1 MTVDYL
7 SALNA
12 GSGLNNT
19 QIIDSIVNAQKAPEE
34 EQIKKNIEN
43 TNLKISALGELK
55 KEVNAFNTNISTIEN
70 DQGITLDSTDT
81 DIVLSSISGK
91 TLNEFDHSITVSQ
104 LATSQVLKYEGFS
117 SASDTVTGQTL
128 TFSFGSYNSAGTS
141 FTANSTENAKYST
154 LSTTVAAGTTIS
166 QLASQINNMDIGVTA
181 NVLQVSS
188 GAYTL
193 EIKAPTGSDRQLQ
206 ISSTAG
212 GDSASTSGTA
222 NSTGSY
228 TSVGVEALTGVSIAS
243 GTGRLITSA
252 SIVSG
257 SVDGTMDGSYTNIPA
272 SGGSGTGATF
282 NFTISGGSISNLAI
296 NNPGAGYVD
305 EEDLT
310 ILGSALNNGS
320 APVNNITINIDS
332 INANTTYTDK
342 TQSSTSGSGS
352 GAIFTV
358 GTNGSGDYSTV
369 TITNPGNSYT
379 AGDTITI
386 PGTSLGGT
394 SANNLTLNVTS
405 SVGTYNASA
414 GASGTGMTFNIT
426 KNANGTYSATVASS
440 GTGYKTGDTII
451 IPGTALGG
459 STNANDLTLTITA
472 NQSLGYNPALY
483 SEDITDHRVNV
494 GVDANL
500 QIDGIS
506 VVRNTNKIEDL
517 VDAVSIELKDV
528 TSKTE
533 TIKGNYDST
542 AAHDT
547 LTTFVNELNFLR
559 NFVEKETESGIN
571 GGTKGSLNGD
581 PFIRSLKAYL
591 DTITTKALPG
601 YASTPTYLS
610 FFGVMTNLD
619 GTIGIDKTKF
629 DTFFKSNPEQF
640 AALTTTIATID
651 NDAVT
656 SKISAFNVENF
667 TPGSY
672 QFNLAGGTGT
682 LKLDSDQDGVFSDES
697 TTITLSRDS
706 DNNEYYKDDG
716 DAAGIVLGTTLNS
729 ISNANLLMGRSLI
742 STIKTYLSNI
752 LSSSD
757 TTDLDVETKI
767 KNFNSDI
774 TKFNDQKIRLDERMA
789 EIRKNYVER
798 FTAMESAVSSFKK
811 TGNLLT
817 NFMDAMTADK

>member
-1 MTVDYL
+1 MAVDYL

-34 EQIKKNIEN
+34 ESIKKGIEE
-43 TNLKISALGELK
+43 TNLKISSLGELK
-55 KEVNAFNTNISTIEN
+55 SEISAFNTNIGSIEN
-70 DQGITLDSTDT
+70 DQGITLSSTDN

-117 SASDTVTGQTL
+117 SSSDTVTAQTL
-128 TFSFGSYNSAGTS
+128 TFSFGSYNSAGTT

-154 LSTTVAAGTTIS
+154 LSTTVSAGTTIS
-166 QLASQINNMDIGVTA
+166 QLASQINNMKIGVTA

-206 ISSTAG
+206 VSSTAG
-212 GDSASTSGTA
+212 GDSAATSGTA
-222 NSTGSY
+222 NGTGSY
-228 TSVGVEALTGVSIAS
+228 TSVGVEALTGVSISS

-252 SIVSG
+252 SVSAG
-257 SVDGTMDGSYTNIPA
+257 SVDGTMDGTYTNIPA
-272 SGGSGTGATF
+272 SGGSGSGATF

-320 APVNNITINIDS
+320 APANNITINIDS
-332 INANTTYTDK
+332 INANTTYTGK
-342 TQSSTSGSGS
+342 TQSASSGGGSG
-352 GAIFTV
+352 GIFTI
-358 GTNGSGDYSTV
+358 GTNGNGDYSTV
-369 TITNPGNSYT
+369 TITNPGNTYT

-394 SANNLTLNVTS
+394 SANNLTLSVTS

-426 KNANGTYSATVASS
+426 KNANGSYSASVASS
-440 GTGYKTGDTII
+440 GTGYKSGDTIV

-459 STNANDLTLTITA
+459 STTANDLTLTITA

-483 SEDITDHRVNV
+483 SADITDHRVNV
-494 GVDANL
+494 AVDANL
-500 QIDGIS
+500 TIDGIT
-506 VVRNTNKIEDL
+506 VTRNTNTIDDL

-528 TSKTE
+528 TAKTE

-542 AAHDT
+542 AAYNT
-547 LTTFVNELNFLR
+547 MNTFVSELNFLR
-559 NFVEKETESGIN
+559 SFVLKETNSGLN
-571 GGTKGSLNGD
+571 GTVKGALYGD
-581 PFIRSLKAYL
+581 PFMRSLRNYL
-591 DTITTKALPG
+591 DTITTKAIPG
-601 YASTPTYLS
+601 YASSPTYLS

-619 GTIGIDKTKF
+619 GSIGIDKTKF
-629 DTFFKSNPEQF
+629 DGFFKDNPEQF
-640 AALTTTIATID
+640 SALTSSLATTD
-651 NDAVT
+651 NDAIT
-656 SKISAFNVENF
+656 AKISSFNIDSY
-667 TPGSY
+667 TAGAY
-672 QFNLAGGTGT
+672 QFALSGGTGT
-682 LKLDSDQDGVFSDES
+682 LKLDSDQDGSFSDEG
-697 TTITLSRDS
+697 TTITLNTDS
-706 DNNEYYKDDG
+706 TNKEYYTDTG
-716 DAAGIVLGTTLNS
+716 DAAGVIIGTTLS
-729 ISNANLLMGRSLI
+729 SASNVNVFVGRSIVSSL
-742 STIKTYLSNI
+742 KTYLENI
-752 LSSSD
+752 LNSSD
-757 TTDLDVETKI
+757 TTDLDVEEKI

-774 TKFNDQKIRLDERMA
+774 TTFNDQQTALEQKMA
-789 EIRKNYVER
+789 NIRKNYVEK